1 MAAQRLTQPRSLS
14 RLEWWEWV
22 EILGAAGLVAVLILL
37 IAGRIPH
44 PAVVALTLHVAAD
57 FTFQSPETALR
68 KAECR
73 RYLLVHALAAGGLP
87 LAVAGLLT
95 QNPLAV
101 VTWMVAGAIS
111 HYVVDRTRKFGLR
124 QVALAVTL
132 DQTCHLLTI
141 LVLVLIS

>member
-1 MAAQRLTQPRSLS
+1 
-14 RLEWWEWV
+14 
-22 EILGAAGLVAVLILL
+22 LGATGLVAVLILL

-111 HYVVDRTRKFGLR
+111 HYVVDWTRKFGLR
-124 QVALAVTL
+124 QVALAIAL
-132 DQTCHLLTI
+132 DQTCHVLTI

>member
-1 MAAQRLTQPRSLS
+1 MAAQRLTQPQSLS
-14 RLEWWEWV
+14 HLEWWNWV
-22 EILGAAGLVAVLILL
+22 KISGAAGLIALLILL

-44 PAVVALTLHVAAD
+44 PAVAALTLHVAAD

-68 KAECR
+68 KGECR
-73 RYLLVHALAAGGLP
+73 RHLLVHALAAGGLP

-95 QNPLAV
+95 GNPLAV

-111 HYVVDRTRKFGLR
+111 HYVVDWTRKFGLR
-124 QVALAVTL
+124 QVALATIL
-132 DQTCHLLTI
+132 DQACHLLTI